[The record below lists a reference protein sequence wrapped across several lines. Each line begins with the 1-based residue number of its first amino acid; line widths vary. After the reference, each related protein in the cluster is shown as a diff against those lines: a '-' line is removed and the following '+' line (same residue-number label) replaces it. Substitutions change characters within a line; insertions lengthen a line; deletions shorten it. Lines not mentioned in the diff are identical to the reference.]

1 MKLVL
6 FLIFIL
12 LAFFINAYL
21 NKQKSIIEPLENC
34 EKKRDMVLKHKA
46 ETDKILEEIK
56 KMNGLIKNV
65 KNDINV
71 NKNGINDNAEMLIRA
86 KNKINK
92 KLDDC

>member
-21 NKQKSIIEPLENC
+21 NKQKSIMEPLENC

-92 KLDDC
+92 KLNDC

>member
-21 NKQKSIIEPLENC
+21 NKQKKLMEPLENC
-34 EKKRDMVLKHKA
+34 EKKSDMVLKHKA

-65 KNDINV
+65 KKDINV
-71 NKNGINDNAEMLIRA
+71 NKGEINNNADMLIRA

-92 KLDDC
+92 QLEDC